1 MPKMHVNCSDN
12 DDLTPC
18 SAKERRL
25 TEFFY
30 HYELLRIELNS
41 K

>member
-1 MPKMHVNCSDN
+1 MHVNCSDN

-25 TEFFY
+25 TEFFIITSCF
-30 HYELLRIELNS
+30 ES
-41 K
+41 S